1 MTLEQLRIFVAVAER
16 EHVTHAA
23 EDLHLT
29 QSAVSAAIAALEAR
43 HDVRLFD
50 RVGRGVVLNQAGR
63 LFRERARAVL
73 NEAAAAETALAD
85 LGGLK
90 HGTLSIQASQTIA
103 RYWLPERLVAF
114 QKAHPGIVVKV
125 EIGNTAQAAKAVT
138 EGAAELGL
146 VEGEIDVPVL
156 SSRVID
162 EDQLVLLVGPAH
174 PWAGRRGLPIAELAQ
189 SAWVLR
195 ELGSGTRSAFETVLR
210 ARGLD
215 PAELPIRLTL
225 PANEAVL
232 AAVQA
237 GAGATALSA
246 SVAAAAVRAGAAALV
261 PFELPQRPYFLL
273 RHKERHRSKAGD
285 AFLAIAQAFKA
296 TSPLR
301 TSPETGARAAA

>member
-1 MTLEQLRIFVAVAER
+1 MTLEQLRIFVAVAAR
-16 EHVTHAA
+16 EHVTNAA

-50 RVGRGVVLNQAGR
+50 RVGRRIVLNEAGR
-63 LFRERARAVL
+63 VFLERAHVVL

-85 LGGLK
+85 LGGLR

-114 QKAHPGIVVKV
+114 QQAYPGITVRV

-138 EGAAELGL
+138 EGSAELGL

-156 SSRVID
+156 SSRMID
-162 EDQLVLLVGPAH
+162 EDRLVLLVGPAH
-174 PWAGRRGLPIAELAQ
+174 PWAGRRELHLAELPK

-195 ELGSGTRSAFETVLR
+195 EPGSGTRSAFEAVLR

-215 PAELPIRLTL
+215 PAELPITLTL

-246 SVAAAAVRAGAAALV
+246 SVAAAAVRTGVVSLV
-261 PFELPQRPYFLL
+261 PFELPQRPFFLL
-273 RHKERHRSKAGD
+273 RHKERYRSKAGD
-285 AFLAIAQAFKA
+285 AFLALAQAFNA
-296 TSPLR
+296 TSPQP
-301 TSPETGARAAA
+301 TSQDDSARAAA

>member
-1 MTLEQLRIFVAVAER
+1 
-16 EHVTHAA
+16 
-23 EDLHLT
+23 
-29 QSAVSAAIAALEAR
+29 
-43 HDVRLFD
+43 LFD